1 MARHKP
7 AGKGGYQRGE
17 STRAGILMAA
27 VEVFGRR
34 GYEGA
39 STRDI
44 AKAAQ
49 VNAPA
54 IQYYFDSKEGVYLQ
68 CVEHLITLLWQK
80 MGPAVE
86 VAEMAVA
93 DKASDDRR
101 LIEAAL
107 GVLAA
112 VLVTKDDTHDRN
124 AWRAFF
130 DRQQAGLCPPSAT
143 IAFEQKFKG
152 RIESVMRQLIARLS
166 GTAPED
172 ERTILHAM
180 ALFTQGL
187 AFRAYKPRMATA
199 LGQETVSHSQMLL
212 ANDIVLTHARF
223 TLQGLAQR
231 NLSVTR

>member
-7 AGKGGYQRGE
+7 ATKGGYQRGE
-17 STRAGILMAA
+17 STRAAILMAA

-44 AKAAQ
+44 AKAAE

-80 MGPAVE
+80 MGAAVE
-86 VAEMAVA
+86 AAEMA
-93 DKASDDRR
+93 ASDRTSDDQR

-107 GVLAA
+107 GILAA
-112 VLVTKDDTHDRN
+112 VLVTQEDTHYRK

-130 DRQQAGLCPPSAT
+130 DRQQAGPCPPSAT
-143 IAFEQKFKG
+143 VAFEQKFKG
-152 RIESVMRQLIARLS
+152 RIDSVMRQLIARLS
-166 GTAPED
+166 GFALED

-187 AFRAYKPRMATA
+187 AFRAHKPRLATA
-199 LGQETVSHSQMLL
+199 LGQENVSRSQMML
-212 ANDIVLTHARF
+212 ANDIALTQARF
-223 TLQGLAQR
+223 TLHGLAQR
-231 NLSVTR
+231 NPSLTR